1 MLCENFALYHN
12 KRLPRADP
20 CCRSVLKEFAH
31 AFSCACIELWM
42 HLLEDARLEATIG
55 CFLSPRPKLIGRQSH
70 LKLSREVAEE
80 ITIFNILMEERSFYV
95 VETKIRVTQ

>member
-1 MLCENFALYHN
+1 MY
-12 KRLPRADP
+12 P
-20 CCRSVLKEFAH
+20 SVV
-31 AFSCACIELWM
+31 IYG
-42 HLLEDARLEATIG
+42 RLEATIG

-95 VETKIRVTQ
+95 VETKNSCHSMRDNFEPIKNFSDVLHAKPARILMTVNNE